1 MSAWGRAA
9 RDGHCHDAAVTE
21 LPPPA
26 DEPSPRLPRV
36 LWAFGWSFVG
46 QGVLQ
51 LVVEGPKDDAVS
63 IVVSVVLSVLLSLF
77 FSVGVV
83 QARGFRTAFVAVVVA
98 VALLAGIVGL
108 VVEPTAMGAVA
119 VVFAGTQAW
128 LLWSYTR
135 TTWWA
140 WQRTRP
146 EGGPSLGPI
155 LAVAAL
161 AGVLGG
167 AVDQPVADRD
177 ASLTVHVG

>member
-1 MSAWGRAA
+1 MTSVPPSAHPAS
-9 RDGHCHDAAVTE
+9 
-21 LPPPA
+21 PP
-26 DEPSPRLPRV
+26 LPRV
-36 LWAFGWSFVG
+36 LWAFGWTFVA

-51 LVVEGPKDDAVS
+51 LVVEGPKDDVVS
-63 IVVSVVLSVLLSLF
+63 IVVSVLLSVLLSLF

-83 QARGFRTAFVAVVVA
+83 QARGFRTGFVAVVVGIS
-98 VALLAGIVGL
+98 LLAGLVGL
-108 VVEPTAMGAVA
+108 GVEPTVMGAVGVA
-119 VVFAGTQAW
+119 FSGAQAW

-135 TTWWA
+135 TAWWA

-177 ASLTVHVG
+177 GGMTVNVG